1 MSYLTHNRIVLTIIA
16 FSLSCTSMFAQ
27 EGWTW
32 TTVDSGVES
41 RLRATRMGPDS
52 FGVAV
57 GDDSTVLKYD
67 GKKWEPVG
75 GEILTFGEDG
85 DKAFP
90 FSCPTGQGGLGTDA
104 RLDAV
109 ALMDSQSFWIGGYGM
124 GSDQRGMWLWNG
136 TYWSPR
142 EAGPSN
148 DRTLA
153 LWSDGFDIVLAG
165 RGAPGR
171 INRYDGKK
179 WKIVLEGSIG
189 FFRDIHGQLG
199 STLWACGHVSLEKGG
214 RTTFLN
220 IVRSLDNGVTWE
232 PDPQI
237 QASPAGE
244 MPWNA
249 VYSLGDSLLWS
260 AGNSGQILFW
270 NGSTAEVIDAMSGP
284 SSRKRHLNGVCALS
298 SQKVWAIGD
307 QGTILFSNGESWTPV
322 ETSIENIGDLHE
334 ITSDGQG
341 GLWIVGDAGLI
352 LHGQPTP

>member
-1 MSYLTHNRIVLTIIA
+1 MTSHSRNRIIQTIIA
-16 FSLSCTSMFAQ
+16 FTLICTSLYAQ

-32 TTVDSGVES
+32 TTVDSGVQS
-41 RLRATRMGPDS
+41 RLRAIRMGPDS

-67 GKKWEPVG
+67 GQKWEPVG
-75 GEILTFGEDG
+75 GEIKTFSEDEE
-85 DKAFP
+85 KTFP
-90 FSCPTGQGGLGTDA
+90 FNDPPGQGAVGTDA

-109 ALMDSQSFWIGGYGM
+109 ALMDSGGFWIGGYGM
-124 GSDQRGMWLWNG
+124 GPDQRGMWFWNG

-142 EAGPSN
+142 EAGPSD

-153 LWSDGFDIVLAG
+153 LWSDGFNIVLAG

-189 FFRDIHGQLG
+189 FFRDIHGQLD
-199 STLWACGHVSLEKGG
+199 STLWACGLVSLEKNNQ
-214 RTTFLN
+214 TKFLN
-220 IVRSLDNGVTWE
+220 IVRSLDNGETWE
-232 PDPQI
+232 PEPEI
-237 QASPAGE
+237 QASPAGKL
-244 MPWNA
+244 PWNA
-249 VYSLGDSLLWS
+249 VYSLGGSLLWA

-270 NGSTAEVIDAMSGP
+270 NGSTAEVIDAMPVP
-284 SSRKRHLNGVCALS
+284 SSEKRHLNGICALS
-298 SQKVWAIGD
+298 PQKVWAVGD

-322 ETSIENIGDLHE
+322 ETNTENIGDLHD
-334 ITSDGQG
+334 ITSDTLG
-341 GLWIVGDAGLI
+341 GLWIVGDGGLI